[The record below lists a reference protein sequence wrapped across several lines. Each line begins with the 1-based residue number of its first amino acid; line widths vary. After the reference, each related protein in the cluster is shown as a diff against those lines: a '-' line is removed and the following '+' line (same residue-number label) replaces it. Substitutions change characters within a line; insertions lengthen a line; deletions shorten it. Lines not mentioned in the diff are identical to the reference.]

1 MTKTDNIID
10 QFRSYMGTYGFQ
22 YGDDT
27 EFENSFVEETLK
39 NLREICNDVG
49 VDAPAPAPVPA
60 PAPEPI
66 VLQKQ
71 QPNQS
76 ETVVESVDT
85 SKAEPVKTD
94 KPKKQQS
101 GTTTS
106 KPKKTPNVYLLFR
119 STKLKEYASL
129 PASERKEKIAAEW
142 EKVNSDPAQLKEWKR
157 LNEEKYADR
166 NC

>member
-49 VDAPAPAPVPA
+49 VDVSAPA